1 VAFVTLNKCAF
12 LFAAYTFSVLTLI
25 SGGCYRQ
32 GTAQQSEVQRELETR
47 FNQLELKIGAA
58 KAEWRQNELIV
69 VNVYLINNGKGHVI
83 VTDSGV
89 WAGYQIS
96 LVDGNNRPVSKKDV
110 SLKERANRG
119 AVSTSFQT
127 RAIEPGE
134 TVEDRIPLNE
144 DFEMNRKGLYKLAV
158 QLHVGIR
165 GIAERK
171 LISNTMTISVVE

>member
-1 VAFVTLNKCAF
+1 VAFVTRKKCASP
-12 LFAAYTFSVLTLI
+12 FAAYTFGVLTLI
-25 SGGCYRQ
+25 SGGCSRQ

-58 KAEWRQNELIV
+58 KAEWRQNEPIV

-83 VTDSGV
+83 VTEIGV
-89 WAGYQIS
+89 WADYQIS
-96 LVDGNNRPVSKKDV
+96 LVDGNNRPVSKKGL

-119 AVSTSFQT
+119 SVS
-127 RAIEPGE
+127 ANELVMNPGE
-134 TVEDRIPLNE
+134 TVEVPIPLSE
-144 DFEMNRKGLYKLAV
+144 DFEMNRKGVYKLTV
-158 QLHVGIR
+158 QRHVGIR